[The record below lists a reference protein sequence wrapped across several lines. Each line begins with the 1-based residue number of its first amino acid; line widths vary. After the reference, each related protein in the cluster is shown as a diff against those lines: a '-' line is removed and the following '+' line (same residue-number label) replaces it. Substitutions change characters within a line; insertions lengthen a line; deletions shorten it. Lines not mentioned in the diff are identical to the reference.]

1 MPHGDGEDFIG
12 RRGKSA
18 SNPCENKALF
28 VEGRVPRDCI
38 VPEVQRSAAECSN
51 VQQSAAMC
59 SRVQQCAAF
68 RFLGECGVKVEG
80 GRL

>member
-38 VPEVQRSAAECSN
+38 VPEVQRSAAK
-51 VQQSAAMC
+51 C